1 MASILLR
8 NCNIATMKNGNPP
21 YGLMHD
27 CAIAVEGES
36 IAWVGPN
43 SELPSEFRSLPA
55 TDLADALVT
64 PGLIDCHTHIVF
76 AGNRA
81 REFEMRLGGTGYSE
95 IARQGGGILSTMR
108 ATRNATEDELVEQS
122 LPRLD
127 ALIAEGVSTVE
138 IKSGYGLD
146 TETELKM
153 LLAARRLGNVRDVE
167 VTTSWLAAHAVPPE
181 FHNRPD
187 AYIDEVAIPGLVAAH
202 EFGLADAVDGFCEG
216 IAFDVPQLARLF
228 ERAAALD
235 LPVKLHSEQ
244 LSSMGGAQLA
254 ANFGALSADHLEHL
268 DPDGVGALA
277 AAGTVAV
284 LLPGAHYTLGDQAV
298 PPVGELRRAG
308 VPMAVATD
316 GNPGSS
322 PMFSILLAMNMACT
336 LFGLTP
342 EEALAGATRNAALA
356 LGMQGDRG
364 TVAVGKRAD
373 LAIWAVDHPSELSYR
388 IGFNSI
394 VHRMVGGRLH

>member
-8 NCNIATMKNGNPP
+8 NCKVATMENGNLP
-21 YGLMHD
+21 YGLVDD
-27 CAIAVEGES
+27 CAIAVAGKS
-36 IAWVGPN
+36 IAWRGPK
-43 SELPSEFRSLPA
+43 SELPSEFRSLPS
-55 TDLADALVT
+55 TDLAGALVT
-64 PGLIDCHTHIVF
+64 PGLLDCHTHIVF

-81 REFEMRLGGTGYSE
+81 REFEMRLGGAGYAE
-95 IARQGGGILSTMR
+95 IARQGGGILSTMH

-127 ALIAEGVSTVE
+127 ALIAEGVTTVE
-138 IKSGYGLD
+138 IKSGYGLE
-146 TETELKM
+146 TEAELKM
-153 LLAARRLGNVRDVE
+153 LRAARRLGQIRDIE

-181 FHNRPD
+181 FRDRPD
-187 AYIDEVAIPGLVAAH
+187 AYIDEVAIPGLAAAH
-202 EFGLADAVDGFCEG
+202 ELGLVDAVDGFLEN
-216 IAFDVPQLARLF
+216 IAFDVAQLSRLF
-228 ERAAALD
+228 ERAALLD

-244 LSSMGGAQLA
+244 LSNMGGAALA
-254 ANFGALSADHLEHL
+254 AGFSALSADHLEHL
-268 DPDGVGALA
+268 DGEGVAAFA

-284 LLPGAHYTLGDQAV
+284 LLPGAHYTLGGRAV

-308 VPMAVATD
+308 VPIAVATD

-356 LGMQGDRG
+356 LGMERDRG
-364 TVAVGKRAD
+364 TIAVGKRAD
-373 LAIWAVDHPSELSYR
+373 LAIWAVDHPSELPYR
-388 IGFNSI
+388 IGFNPI